1 MKRFFYLFIGIII
14 GIILSLLYF
23 EKKKNQE
30 IQQQSHVILENIR
43 NMNKMIV
50 SEAYFNQ
57 VYSYSDS
64 DKYLFDMLNF
74 DKNVVLLV
82 NAKAQVSY
90 DLNKMK
96 IEVDSLHKII
106 KISHIPK
113 EEINI
118 IPDIRYYNLE
128 QSSFNSFTKDELNE
142 INRNAIAQIKESID
156 LNGVRKKA
164 KNQLLKNLRNLY
176 VLSKS
181 YGWKVEESPDFK
193 EFKNAFS
200 MQQ

>member
-1 MKRFFYLFIGIII
+1 MKRIFYILIGIVI
-14 GIILSLLYF
+14 GILLSLLYL
-23 EKKKNQE
+23 EKQKTQE
-30 IQQQSHVILENIR
+30 IRQQSNVILENIK

-57 VYSYSDS
+57 VYSFSDS

-90 DLNKMK
+90 DLDKLK
-96 IEVDSLHKII
+96 IEVDSIHKLI
-106 KISHIPK
+106 KISNIPK
-113 EEINI
+113 EEVSI

-142 INRNAIAQIKESID
+142 INRKAIKQIEESID
-156 LNGVRKKA
+156 LSEVRKKA
-164 KNQLLKNLRNLY
+164 KRQLLKNLQNIY
-176 VLSKS
+176 ALSKI
-181 YGWKVEESPDFK
+181 YG
-193 EFKNAFS
+193 
-200 MQQ
+200 

>member
-1 MKRFFYLFIGIII
+1 MKRFFYLFTGIII
-14 GIILSLLYF
+14 GVLLSLLYL

-30 IQQQSHVILENIR
+30 VKQQSHVILENIK

-57 VYSYSDS
+57 VYSYSDT

-90 DLNKMK
+90 DLQDLK
-96 IEVDSLHKII
+96 IEVDSVHRII
-106 KISHIPK
+106 KISNIPK
-113 EEINI
+113 EEITI

-142 INRNAIAQIKESID
+142 INRKAIEQIEESID
-156 LNGVRKKA
+156 LSGVKKKA
-164 KNQLLKNLRNLY
+164 KKQLIKNLQNIY
-176 VLSKS
+176 VLSKI
-181 YGWKVEESPDFK
+181 YGWKVEESPDFIN
-193 EFKNAFS
+193 FKS
-200 MQQ
+200 KLGLKD

>member
-1 MKRFFYLFIGIII
+1 MKRLFYLFTGIII
-14 GIILSLLYF
+14 GILLSLLYL
-23 EKKKNQE
+23 EKEKNKE
-30 IQQQSHVILENIR
+30 IKQQSNVILENIR

-57 VYSYSDS
+57 VYSYTDS
-64 DKYLFDMLNF
+64 DKYFFDLLNF

-90 DLNKMK
+90 DLNQLK
-96 IEVDSLHKII
+96 IKVDSLHKTIY
-106 KISHIPK
+106 ISNIPK

-142 INRNAIAQIKESID
+142 INRKAIQQIEESID
-156 LNGVRKKA
+156 LSGLQTKA
-164 KNQLLKNLRNLY
+164 KIQLLKNLQNIY
-176 VLSKS
+176 ALSKI
-181 YGWKVEESPDFK
+181 YGWKVKEGEDFK
-193 EFKNAFS
+193 EFKNS
-200 MQQ
+200 VSLPQ

>member
-1 MKRFFYLFIGIII
+1 MKRIFCVLIGIVI
-14 GIILSLLYF
+14 GILLSLLYL
-23 EKKKNQE
+23 EKQKTQE
-30 IQQQSHVILENIR
+30 IRQQSNVILENIR

-57 VYSYSDS
+57 VYSFSDS

-90 DLNKMK
+90 DLDKLK
-96 IEVDSLHKII
+96 IEVDSIHKLI
-106 KISHIPK
+106 KISNIPK
-113 EEINI
+113 EEVSI

-142 INRNAIAQIKESID
+142 INRKAIKQIEESID
-156 LNGVRKKA
+156 LSEVRKKA
-164 KNQLLKNLRNLY
+164 KRQLLKNLQNIY
-176 VLSKS
+176 ALSKI
-181 YGWKVEESPDFK
+181 YGWKVQEAENFRKFK
-193 EFKNAFS
+193 EEIKL
-200 MQQ
+200 